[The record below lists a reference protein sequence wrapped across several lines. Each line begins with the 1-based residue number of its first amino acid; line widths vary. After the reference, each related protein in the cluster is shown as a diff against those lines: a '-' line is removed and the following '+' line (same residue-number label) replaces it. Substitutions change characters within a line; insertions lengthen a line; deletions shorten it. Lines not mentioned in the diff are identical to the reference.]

1 MLDRRFFSFLSL
13 ALCLQGVCQPCFAPN
28 GQDEEGES
36 PPIAC
41 AATHQQFDAQAD
53 LPAEPLP
60 PLLLNNLEELDAFIQ
75 SGQHTASAAGQ
86 TRRIN
91 IGETATTDLLNP
103 CNADLVNTLRGIMK
117 NSPHQFHLMITD
129 FTSPHLP
136 ALNTLPCLK
145 SFVMADVSVQGA
157 LQVLEDKI
165 KAAGLK
171 NHPEMQA
178 RLAEIEKL
186 KPKQP

>member
-1 MLDRRFFSFLSL
+1 M
-13 ALCLQGVCQPCFAPN
+13 CQPCFAPN
-28 GQDEEGES
+28 GQDEANES

-41 AATHQQFDAQAD
+41 AATHQQFDTQAD
-53 LPAEPLP
+53 LPDEPLP

-91 IGETATTDLLNP
+91 IGEMATTDLLNP

-117 NSPHQFHLMITD
+117 NSPHQFHLVITD
-129 FTSPHLP
+129 FTSPNLQV
-136 ALNTLPCLK
+136 LNTLPCLK
-145 SFVMADVSVQGA
+145 SFAMSNVSVQGA
-157 LQVLEDKI
+157 LQALADKI

-178 RLAEIEKL
+178 QLEEIEKL
-186 KPKQP
+186 RPKQP

>member
-1 MLDRRFFSFLSL
+1 MFDRRFFSFLSL
-13 ALCLQGVCQPCFAPN
+13 ALCLQGVCQPCVALN

-41 AATHQQFDAQAD
+41 AATHQQFDEQAD

-91 IGETATTDLLNP
+91 IGEMATTDLLNP
-103 CNADLVNTLRGIMK
+103 CNADLLNTLRGIMK
-117 NSPHQFHLMITD
+117 NSPHQFHLAVTEFTD
-129 FTSPHLP
+129 AVFE
-136 ALNTLPCLK
+136 ALRTLPCVYSL
-145 SFVMADVSVQGA
+145 VSSQAALNRA
-157 LQVLEDKI
+157 LQELEDKI
-165 KAAGLK
+165 QAAGFK
-171 NHPEMQA
+171 NHPEVQA

-186 KPKQP
+186 QPKQP